1 MPSSALRSIPRRLRT
16 GLAVA
21 FASLLVPA
29 AASAVQIVP
38 NPVTAGL
45 STSGTNTVSLRVRLT
60 CVGSLCGLVGFGSAY
75 DNTQVSTLT
84 GGGNLYA
91 DDTADTIRFS
101 SDAAGTTGLASFTG
115 SNVTFPSIPVLGNV
129 TTTSIG
135 IFAANAPSVA
145 VSGMDLMFPPD
156 GPLTNHPINV
166 TGYSIGA
173 NVLTN
178 NTTLPSISL
187 PATPINMVGSFNE
200 LGDGD
205 ADLQPSFQIQDLRG
219 AFQFTSSTA
228 ISGVTI
234 NATFWATFT
243 LNLVGEAAQAFVPEP
258 ASGLLV
264 GMGLLGFAASAAR
277 RRKS

>member
-1 MPSSALRSIPRRLRT
+1 MLIHVLKSAGRTLRT
-16 GLAVA
+16 GAIVSAALLLP
-21 FASLLVPA
+21 SL
-29 AASAVQIVP
+29 ASAVQIVP
-38 NPVTAGL
+38 NPVTAPL

-60 CVGSLCGLVGFGSAY
+60 CTGSLCSLVGFGSAY
-75 DNTQVSTLT
+75 DNTQTSILT

-101 SDAAGTTGLASFTG
+101 SDAAGTAGLASFTG

-129 TTTSIG
+129 STTSIS
-135 IFAANAPSVA
+135 IFATNAPVTSVP
-145 VSGMDLMFPPD
+145 GMDLRFPPD
-156 GPLTNHPINV
+156 DGLSSTPITV

-178 NTTLPSISL
+178 NGTLPSISL
-187 PATPINMVGSFNE
+187 PATPINMVGNFNE

-205 ADLQPSFQIQDLRG
+205 ADLQPSFQVQNLRG

-228 ISGVTI
+228 VSGVTI

-243 LNLVGEAAQAFVPEP
+243 MNLVGEAAQAFVPEP

-264 GMGLLGFAASAAR
+264 SMGLLGFAASAWR
-277 RRKS
+277 RRSR